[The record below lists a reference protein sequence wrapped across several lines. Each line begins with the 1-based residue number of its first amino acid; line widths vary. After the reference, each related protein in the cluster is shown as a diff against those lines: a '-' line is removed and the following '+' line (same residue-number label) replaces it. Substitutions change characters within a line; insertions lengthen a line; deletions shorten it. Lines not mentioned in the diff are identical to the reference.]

1 MNYKLEI
8 LQSEDKNVLVLSSEN
23 VIHEKRVELDENS
36 DLNQF
41 PLIKQLFF
49 LNNFF
54 QKINT

>member
-36 DLNQF
+36 DLNH
-41 PLIKQLFF
+41 PY
-49 LNNFF
+49 
-54 QKINT
+54 

>member
-41 PLIKQLFF
+41 PLIKQIGRRFKMML
-49 LNNFF
+49 
-54 QKINT
+54 